1 MADMDKITVCMG
13 SSCFGKG
20 NQAAAEAVTLFIEEH
35 KLEDKIE
42 VSGCLCSGHC
52 AEDPNIMINDK
63 LISGV
68 SQQSIGAVIAQELG
82 LEL

>member
-1 MADMDKITVCMG
+1 MDKITVCMG

-20 NQAAAEAVTLFIEEH
+20 NQATAEAVTRFIEEH

-42 VSGCLCSGHC
+42 VSGCLCSNHC
-52 AEDPNIMINDK
+52 AKGPNILINDK

-68 SQQSIGAVIAQELG
+68 SEQSIGAVIAQELG
-82 LEL
+82 LTL

>member
-1 MADMDKITVCMG
+1 MADMDKVTVCMG

-20 NQAAAEAVTLFIEEH
+20 NQATAEAVTQFIEEH

-42 VSGCLCSGHC
+42 VAGCLCSGNC
-52 AEDPNIMINDK
+52 AKGPNVMVNDK

-68 SQQSIGAVIAQELG
+68 SEQSIGAVIAKE
-82 LEL
+82 LELSL

>member
-1 MADMDKITVCMG
+1 MDKIIVCMG

-20 NQAAAEAVTLFIEEH
+20 NQPVAEAVTRFIEEH

-42 VSGCLCSGHC
+42 VSGCLCSGNC
-52 AEDPNIMINDK
+52 AKGPNIMINDK

-68 SQQSIGAVIAQELG
+68 SEQSIGAVIAQELG
-82 LEL
+82 LAL

>member
-20 NQAAAEAVTLFIEEH
+20 NQATAEAVTQFIEGH
-35 KLEDKIE
+35 RLEDKIE
-42 VSGCLCSGHC
+42 VSGCLCSGQC
-52 AEDPNIMINDK
+52 ANGPNIMINDK

-68 SQQSIGAVIAQELG
+68 SDQSVGGVIARELG
-82 LEL
+82 LTL

>member
-20 NQAAAEAVTLFIEEH
+20 NQATAEAVMQFIQEH
-35 KLEDKIE
+35 KLEEEIE

-52 AEDPNIMINDK
+52 ASGPNILINDK
-63 LISGV
+63 LISDV

-82 LEL
+82 FEI

>member
-1 MADMDKITVCMG
+1 MDKITVCMG

-20 NQAAAEAVTLFIEEH
+20 NQATAEAVTQFIEEH

-42 VSGCLCSGHC
+42 VAGCLCSGNC
-52 AEDPNIMINDK
+52 AKGPNIMINDK

-68 SQQSIGAVIAQELG
+68 SEQSIGAVVAKE
-82 LEL
+82 LELAL

>member
-20 NQAAAEAVTLFIEEH
+20 NQATAEAVTQFIEEH

-42 VSGCLCSGHC
+42 VAGCLCSGHC
-52 AEDPNIMINDK
+52 AKGPNVMINDK

-68 SQQSIGAVIAQELG
+68 SEQGVGAVIAQELG
-82 LEL
+82 LTL